1 MPPGGAAPFPAF
13 GSTGEDGGVR
23 RILTRTALLALAA
36 VLACAA
42 VLIAPMPAWAC
53 SCAPV
58 TTRDALDGAD
68 AVFRGTV
75 SERDRVG
82 RGADARIELRFDV
95 SRVFKGRV
103 FSEQVVGTATDSAA
117 CGIEAEVGSQW
128 VIFAKESVD
137 GSGDRL
143 VTRMS
148 TDSCSGNLPGV
159 SSPALLGR
167 GQFPRPG
174 ASDTEEKTIQ
184 ADVRVDRALKIA
196 GIGVL
201 ALVVL
206 GGAALVL
213 LWRPNRPA

>member
-1 MPPGGAAPFPAF
+1 VG
-13 GSTGEDGGVR
+13 
-23 RILTRTALLALAA
+23 RILTRMALVAVATA
-36 VLACAA
+36 LACAA
-42 VLIAPMPAWAC
+42 VLVAPMPAWAC

-58 TTRDALDGAD
+58 TTRGALEAAD

-75 SERDRVG
+75 TERDQVG
-82 RGADARIELRFDV
+82 RGTDARIELRFEV

-117 CGIEAEVGSQW
+117 CGIEAQVGTQW
-128 VIFAKESVD
+128 VIFATESVD

-167 GQFPRPG
+167 GTFPRPG
-174 ASDTEEKTIQ
+174 ASDTEEKTVQ
-184 ADVRVDRALKIA
+184 ADIRVDRALKIA

-213 LWRPNRPA
+213 LWRPDRPSP